1 VGFSRKQADLMAVAF
16 ALMFPTLL
24 TWLYFVVLAG
34 QESKWQTLT
43 AGLGKV
49 VQFGFPLV
57 WVFLVLREPWKR
69 PAWKRDGV
77 VMGAAFGICI
87 AAAMVALYHFG
98 FKPLG
103 WFDAANEQI
112 RSKVAGMK
120 LDTAGKY
127 LALSLFYP
135 ICHSLIEEYYWRWF
149 LFGRMNQHFSLTTA
163 VVVSSL
169 GFMAHHVIVLA
180 TFFGWDSPLTYF
192 LSLCV
197 AVGGGVWAWMYAR
210 SGSLIGVWI
219 SHMFVDGA
227 IFLVGYDIVRP
238 ILT

>member
-1 VGFSRKQADLMAVAF
+1 VVDARKRADLSAAAF
-16 ALMFPTLL
+16 ALAYPTLL
-24 TWLYFVVLAG
+24 TLVYFVVLAG
-34 QESKWQTLT
+34 RDSKLQTLT
-43 AGLGKV
+43 AAGGKV
-49 VQFGFPLV
+49 IQFGFPLV
-57 WVFLVLREPWKR
+57 WVFLVLREPRKR
-69 PAWKRDGV
+69 PVWKWDGILL
-77 VMGAAFGICI
+77 GAVFGLTV
-87 AAAMVALYHFG
+87 ASAMVALYHFG

-103 WFDAANEQI
+103 WFDAANVQI
-112 RSKVAGMK
+112 RDKVSGMG
-120 LDTAGKY
+120 LATTGKY

-149 LFGRMNQHFSLTTA
+149 VFGRLNQHVSLTTA
-163 VVVSSL
+163 IVVSSL

-197 AVGGGVWAWMYAR
+197 AVGGAAWAWLYAR
-210 SGSLIGVWI
+210 SGSLIGPWI

-227 IFLVGYDIVRP
+227 IFLVGFDVVRS